1 MMVRNGFHDND
12 LRLMFVGGRCHCSK
26 VLGKGR
32 VLLGQIVSVVELAS
46 CTTNK
51 PEYLLGLMIAYAIL
65 MYQYCGLESIN
76 AQYAITVYIS
86 G

>member
-46 CTTNK
+46 CTSNK
-51 PEYLLGLMIAYAIL
+51 PEYLFGFMIADAIL
-65 MYQYCGLESIN
+65 MYQYCGLEPIN
-76 AQYAITVYIS
+76 AQDAITVYIL